1 MSSAQNLFDEMNTH
15 LLEDGQPSEYFNG
28 ISELPLLTE
37 HPFSM
42 LDRLKQ
48 TKQSPQHHPEGNVW
62 NHTMLVVDE
71 AARVKEKS
79 KNPRVF
85 MWAALLHDIGKP
97 EATRNRKGKI
107 TSYNHDKIGANLV
120 QEFLVEYTD
129 DSYFIEAVTALVRWH
144 MQLLFVVNDL
154 RFAEVE
160 AMKRQADIDEI
171 ALLGWCDRLG
181 RLGADRQREESNVRL
196 FVQKCKAFKE

>member
-1 MSSAQNLFDEMNTH
+1 MNSAQNLFDEMDTH
-15 LLEDGQPSEYFNG
+15 LLEDEKPSEYFNS
-28 ISELPLLTE
+28 ISELALFTEYPL
-37 HPFSM
+37 SM
-42 LDRLKQ
+42 LNRLKQ

-71 AARVKEKS
+71 AALVKKKS

-97 EATRNRKGKI
+97 EATRDRKGKI
-107 TSYNHDKIGANLV
+107 TSYNHDKIGANLA
-120 QEFLVEYTD
+120 QHFLAEFTD
-129 DSYFIEAVTALVRWH
+129 DLYFIEAVTVLVRWH

-181 RLGADRQREESNVRL
+181 RLGADRKREENNVRL
-196 FVQKCKAFKE
+196 FVQKCKA